1 MYLGCCMASHA
12 ILAEKA
18 VSVSEARKNLSQY
31 FIDEPVA
38 VLSNNKPT
46 GYMLSAELYE
56 KMLRIIEASGVAEP
70 GLFRPGAARLK
81 EISRLSEQLL
91 LEADAANLGEFSEWF
106 GFLPGPSGSD
116 TEASHIF
123 NKVTHKF
130 STVKTLLVAL
140 AALIGS

>member
-1 MYLGCCMASHA
+1 MASHA

-56 KMLRIIEASGVAEP
+56 KMLRIIEASGAVEP
-70 GLFRPGAARLK
+70 GLFRPAAARLQ
-81 EISRLSEQLL
+81 EISRVCEQLL
-91 LEADAANLGEFSEWF
+91 IEADVTKLSEFNE
-106 GFLPGPSGSD
+106 
-116 TEASHIF
+116 
-123 NKVTHKF
+123 
-130 STVKTLLVAL
+130 
-140 AALIGS
+140 

>member
-1 MYLGCCMASHA
+1 MSSHA

-46 GYMLSAELYE
+46 GYILSAELYE
-56 KMLRIIEASGVAEP
+56 KMLRIIEASGAAEQ
-70 GLFRPGAARLK
+70 GLFRPAAARLK

-91 LEADAANLGEFSEWF
+91 LEADAAKLREF
-106 GFLPGPSGSD
+106 
-116 TEASHIF
+116 TE
-123 NKVTHKF
+123 
-130 STVKTLLVAL
+130 
-140 AALIGS
+140 

>member
-1 MYLGCCMASHA
+1 MSSHA

-56 KMLRIIEASGVAEP
+56 KMLRIIEASSAAEQ
-70 GLFRPGAARLK
+70 GLFRPAAARLK

-91 LEADAANLGEFSEWF
+91 LEADAAKLREF
-106 GFLPGPSGSD
+106 
-116 TEASHIF
+116 TE
-123 NKVTHKF
+123 
-130 STVKTLLVAL
+130 
-140 AALIGS
+140 

>member
-1 MYLGCCMASHA
+1 MTMYLGCCVASHA

-91 LEADAANLGEFSEWF
+91 LEADAAKLGEFSE
-106 GFLPGPSGSD
+106 
-116 TEASHIF
+116 
-123 NKVTHKF
+123 
-130 STVKTLLVAL
+130 
-140 AALIGS
+140 